1 VGPPQH
7 WAKDAK
13 IAFKAINA
21 RAETLTEKPAYP
33 THYLGKV
40 HLYEFVNEPDLGG
53 WTPQNYTAALQAAYV
68 ALKAVDPRTV
78 MIAGSLWKWKD
89 TAGYRTYD

>member
-1 VGPPQH
+1 M
-7 WAKDAK
+7 AKWGLLRTGRTTRR

-53 WTPQNYTAALQAAYV
+53 GR
-68 ALKAVDPRTV
+68 PRT
-78 MIAGSLWKWKD
+78 
-89 TAGYRTYD
+89 TPPPCRRRTSRSKQLTQGRS